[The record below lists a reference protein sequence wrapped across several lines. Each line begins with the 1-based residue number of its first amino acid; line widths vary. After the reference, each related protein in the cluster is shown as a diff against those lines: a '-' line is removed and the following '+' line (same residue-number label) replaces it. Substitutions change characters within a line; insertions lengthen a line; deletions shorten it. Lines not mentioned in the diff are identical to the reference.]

1 MVFEFPYLYR
11 YSAEDAKQRGEL
23 ELWRESWNQNINCKY
38 AIEYAIKRDADGMQL
53 KDDCAASVIEDYG
66 FKRVQWVLANTI
78 QHGDDGVFTPE
89 SAAWAKRLYIPAHRE
104 FDGHDGNSFFRVDSP
119 PDLVECFTR
128 QYLMAYH
135 ELGMF
140 DRAQCESDTGKQD
153 FNGKVLVLSP
163 DTLKESHWTQE
174 DQLWL
179 CTGGF
184 GSRPNARGRAVFA
197 TCLAD
202 GEKTRWDRQS
212 FLGVLKD
219 ESMPDWALEKL
230 AQLTGQEQ
238 TDVPA
243 MGGMNME

>member
-1 MVFEFPYLYR
+1 MAFEFPYFYR

-23 ELWRESWNQNINCKY
+23 ELWRDSWNQNINCKY
-38 AIEYAIKRDADGMQL
+38 AIEYAISRGAENGHL
-53 KDDCAASVIEDYG
+53 KDDCARSVLEDYG

-89 SAAWAKRLYIPAHRE
+89 STAWAKRVYIPAHRE
-104 FDGHDGNSFFRVDSP
+104 FDGHDGNNFFRVDSS
-119 PDLVECFTR
+119 PDLVESFTR
-128 QYLMAYH
+128 QYLDAYQK
-135 ELGMF
+135 LGMF
-140 DRAQCESDTGKQD
+140 DSAQCESDTGKQD

-202 GEKTRWDRQS
+202 GEQTRWDRQN

-219 ESMPDWALEKL
+219 ECMPEWAREKL
-230 AQLTGQEQ
+230 TQLTGQEQ
-238 TDVPA
+238 TDAPA

>member
-1 MVFEFPYLYR
+1 MVFDFPYLYR

-38 AIEYAIKRDADGMQL
+38 AIEYAIKRDADGTQL
-53 KDDCAASVIEDYG
+53 KEGCAASVIEDYG

-78 QHGDDGVFTPE
+78 QHGDEGVFTPE
-89 SAAWAKRLYIPAHRE
+89 SAAWAKRLYIPEHKE
-104 FDGHDGNSFFRVDSP
+104 FDGHDGNCFFRVGSP
-119 PDLVECFTR
+119 PGLVESFTR
-128 QYLMAYH
+128 QDLMAYH

-140 DRAQCESDTGKQD
+140 GQAQCESYSDKQD

-163 DTLKESHWTQE
+163 DVLKESHWTLE

-184 GSRPNARGRAVFA
+184 GSHPNARGRAVFS

-202 GEKTRWDRQS
+202 GEQTRWDRQN

-219 ESMPDWALEKL
+219 ESMPDWAREKL
-230 AQLTGQEQ
+230 ALLTGQEQ
-238 TDVPA
+238 PDVPA
-243 MGGMNME
+243 MRGMNME

>member
-1 MVFEFPYLYR
+1 M
-11 YSAEDAKQRGEL
+11 
-23 ELWRESWNQNINCKY
+23 
-38 AIEYAIKRDADGMQL
+38 
-53 KDDCAASVIEDYG
+53 
-66 FKRVQWVLANTI
+66 
-78 QHGDDGVFTPE
+78 
-89 SAAWAKRLYIPAHRE
+89 
-104 FDGHDGNSFFRVDSP
+104 
-119 PDLVECFTR
+119 
-128 QYLMAYH
+128 
-135 ELGMF
+135 
-140 DRAQCESDTGKQD
+140 
-153 FNGKVLVLSP
+153 LSP

-202 GEKTRWDRQS
+202 GEETRWDRQN

-219 ESMPDWALEKL
+219 ECMAEWAREKL
-230 AQLTGQEQ
+230 TRLTRQEQ